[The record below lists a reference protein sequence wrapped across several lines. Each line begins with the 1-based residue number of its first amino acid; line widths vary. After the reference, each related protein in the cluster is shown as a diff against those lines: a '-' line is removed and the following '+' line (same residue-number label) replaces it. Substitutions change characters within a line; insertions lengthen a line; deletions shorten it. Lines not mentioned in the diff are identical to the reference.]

1 MGGLVAHGAICT
13 GKGHGAVFCL
23 ELTFLFCLFCRR
35 EERRR
40 GGLYVP
46 HEEDPPLPPE
56 ISPGT
61 PSTCRPPSTGKL
73 PNR

>member
-1 MGGLVAHGAICT
+1 MGGLVAHGAVCT

-40 GGLYVP
+40 GEKRGDASEWRDP
-46 HEEDPPLPPE
+46 QGPEWWEAEE
-56 ISPGT
+56 
-61 PSTCRPPSTGKL
+61 KY
-73 PNR
+73 

>member
-1 MGGLVAHGAICT
+1 MGGLVAHSAICT

-40 GGLYVP
+40 GEKRGDAS
-46 HEEDPPLPPE
+46 EWRDPEGPE
-56 ISPGT
+56 
-61 PSTCRPPSTGKL
+61 
-73 PNR
+73 